1 VAKVRKRTWAAAD
14 GTPRQAWAV
23 DFTDSNGER
32 QRKQFRTKAAAD
44 LFRVETESQLRPGT
58 HRPDA
63 DKITVK
69 EVADQY
75 VEHVKGRSK
84 RGERFSRRHLA
95 MVEGRLWNNVCPD
108 PKRLETHKGVRR
120 ATPFTEGVGGVKLA
134 HLTPPVVDAFRD
146 RLRDAGVSVP
156 LTRKILGT
164 LHAVLEYA
172 VRKNFVAVNAAR
184 GVRVIGRR
192 DEGSKKVVPPSK
204 AAVRQI
210 MSVADPDFLVEI
222 IFAAAS
228 GLRAGE
234 HHALRWRHIAF
245 NKREVTVE
253 TRVDAYNDEDLPK
266 SAAGVRT
273 VPLGDAV
280 LRQLREWK
288 LRSKHSD
295 ADDLVFPNSSGS
307 YVRHSHHLNDKFYP
321 LFEKLAEL
329 HKADPAAHPSA
340 PKRFTWHSLRHFA
353 VSCWIEAR
361 LAPKTVQTFVG
372 HATLQMTMDTY
383 GHMFPSED
391 HSQAMDAI
399 AKGLFT

>member
-1 VAKVRKRTWAAAD
+1 MAKVRKRTWKTAE
-14 GTPRQAWAV
+14 GESRTAWAV
-23 DFTDSNGER
+23 DFTDSNGAR
-32 QRKQFRTKAAAD
+32 QRKQFRTKSAAD
-44 LFRVETESQLRPGT
+44 AFRVETEGQLRAGT
-58 HRPDA
+58 FRPDA
-63 DKITVK
+63 DKTTLK
-69 EVADQY
+69 EVAEKY

-95 MVEGRLWNNVCPD
+95 MVEGRIENYICPN
-108 PKRLETHKGVRR
+108 PERAKGVRR
-120 ATPFTEGVGGVKLA
+120 ATPFTEGVRGIKLA

-164 LHAVLEYA
+164 LHAILEFA

-184 GVRVIGRR
+184 GVKVIGKR
-192 DEGSKKVVPPSK
+192 DEGSKKVIPPSK
-204 AAVRQI
+204 EALRQI
-210 MSVADPDFLVEI
+210 MSVADTDFLVEI

-234 HHALRWRHIAF
+234 HHALRWKHIDF
-245 NKREVTVE
+245 SKREVKVE

-266 SAAGVRT
+266 SEAGIRT

-280 LRQLREWK
+280 LAQLKAWK
-288 LRSKHSD
+288 LRSKFSK
-295 ADDLVFPNSSGS
+295 ADHLVFPNGSGDFK
-307 YVRHSHHLNDKFYP
+307 RHGHMLQDQFYP
-321 LFEKLAEL
+321 LFDKLAEL
-329 HKADPAAHPSA
+329 HKSDPIAYPPA
-340 PKRFTWHSLRHFA
+340 PDRFKWHSLRHFA

-391 HSQAMDAI
+391 HSKAMDAI